1 MDRFYQNKWFMYF
14 DIHKKDFLGIK
25 PSQIASMVG
34 MDARTVKKLLA
45 MSEQDYSAYLEDVK
59 CRSKKLAPYEQF
71 VRDRLQDYPLA
82 TSAQVKDW
90 LMEYHPEL
98 KKLCDKTV
106 YNFVL
111 FVREEHNIPRVFECR
126 DYQMVEELPYG
137 KQVQVDFGE
146 FNMTDTEGH
155 RKKVYFMAMV
165 MARSRYKFVLFQD
178 KPYTTEDA
186 CVAHDRAFDY
196 IGGYPR
202 EVVYDQDKVF
212 LTKENAGDLI
222 LTDAFAIYHRDKPF
236 KLHFCRKSDPQ
247 SKGKIENVVR
257 YVKYNFLRGRRFY
270 DIHVLNGQALEWLER
285 TANEKGH
292 STTHRIPREEWL
304 IERTHLQPMHHLY
317 EQKQER
323 PVYHVRKD
331 NTISYKGNY
340 YALSLG
346 TYKGASTQVSVELQD
361 DELIVFDASEQEIV
375 RHKVSLMKGVLVK
388 NTSQYRDTSTKITDK
403 INLVAQH
410 FSNTVKAIEYF
421 ERIRKEMP
429 RYTRDQLKIIET
441 QCEQY
446 AQPDLDAALDYCMK
460 NSINKATD
468 FANALKSHTAAPEAT
483 SLQKT
488 SVAVKGRYQIIPQK
502 SNLSDYKSI
511 LE

>member
-1 MDRFYQNKWFMYF
+1 MDRYYQNKRFMYYEIQKM
-14 DIHKKDFLGIK
+14 DVLGFK
-25 PSQIASMVG
+25 PSQIASEMG
-34 MDARTVKKLLA
+34 LDTRTVKKLLA
-45 MSEQDYSAYLEDVK
+45 MSEEGYTAFLEDLTH
-59 CRSKKLAPYEQF
+59 RSKKLAPYEQF

-98 KKLCDKTV
+98 KSLCDKTV

-111 FVREEHNIPRVFECR
+111 YVREEHNIPKVFECR

-137 KQVQVDFGE
+137 KQTQVDFGE

-155 RKKVYFMAMV
+155 RKKVYFMVMV
-165 MARSRYKFVLFQD
+165 MARSRYKFVLFQER
-178 KPYTTEDA
+178 PYTTEDA
-186 CVAHDRAFDY
+186 CVAHDKAFDY
-196 IGGYPR
+196 IGGYPL

-257 YVKYNFLRGRRFY
+257 YVKYNFLRGRKFH

-285 TANEKGH
+285 TANEKVH
-292 STTHRIPREEWL
+292 STTHRVPREEWL
-304 IERTHLQPMHHLY
+304 IERMHLQPIYHLY
-317 EQKQER
+317 ETKPER
-323 PVYHVRKD
+323 PVYHVRKN

-340 YALSLG
+340 YALPLG
-346 TYKGASTQVSVELQD
+346 TYKDASTQVSVELQD
-361 DELIVFDASEQEIV
+361 DELIIFDAFEKEIL
-375 RHKVSLMKGVLVK
+375 RHKVSLIKGVLVK
-388 NTSQYRDTSTKITDK
+388 STSQYRDTSSKITDR
-403 INLVAQH
+403 INQVAQY
-410 FSNTVKAIEYF
+410 FSNTEKATEYF

-441 QCEQY
+441 QCKQHTQ
-446 AQPDLDAALDYCMK
+446 ADLDTALDYCME
-460 NSINKATD
+460 NAIIKATD
-468 FANALKSHTAAPEAT
+468 FATALKSLTTVPEIPVLSHAPIAT
-483 SLQKT
+483 KS
-488 SVAVKGRYQIIPQK
+488 RYQIIPQK
-502 SNLSDYKSI
+502 SNLSDYKPI
-511 LE
+511 FK